1 MAVAGSSATAAPV
14 LYSIGVS
21 SGANSGDVSGASG
34 SLGAIGVITLPVETN
49 GPDATTTFTYG
60 LSKVS
65 GSSKLSASQ
74 IQSATAGNTP
84 GYSVSWS
91 GLSVGE
97 TVEATWRVTASKTG
111 YQTNSGTFTIGV
123 TRTS

>member
-1 MAVAGSSATAAPV
+1 MAAAASSATAAPV
-14 LYSIGVS
+14 LYSISVS

-34 SLGAIGVITLPVETN
+34 SLGGLGAVSLPVETN
-49 GPDATTTFTYG
+49 GPDPTTSFTYG

-65 GSSKLSASQ
+65 GSSKLSASLF
-74 IQSATAGNTP
+74 SAATAGNTP
-84 GYSVSWS
+84 SYNVSWS